1 EGLAAALESAPPSP
15 ATTSLS
21 GASTVAEVARWWLA
35 TVASVRVRPSSLG
48 KYADRVDRI
57 VAGLGDVRIGSL
69 RPEQVATW
77 QASLLRSLSA
87 STAAD
92 PRATSRAILD
102 EAIHLGLV
110 TTNPVDRVRPPAVRA
125 RPRRALTAAEARSLV
140 RAAAADRLGA
150 A

>member
-1 EGLAAALESAPPSP
+1 MPPSP

-35 TVASVRVRPSSLG
+35 TVASIRVRRSSLG

-57 VAGLGDVRIGSL
+57 VATLGDVRIGSL

-87 STAAD
+87 STVAD
-92 PRATSRAILD
+92 TRATF
-102 EAIHLGLV
+102 
-110 TTNPVDRVRPPAVRA
+110 
-125 RPRRALTAAEARSLV
+125 RALVHEAVSLE
-140 RAAAADRLGA
+140 LIS
-150 A
+150 